1 MKEIIENVDTQK
13 LKDIVQNC
21 RGDLFCHDAS
31 YPSDNDAEIPN
42 LRMDMMASECTKP
55 FCAWGEQKRT
65 FNMCYQ
71 GVLHFYVD
79 DYRFSV
85 LYEHPEKILAMH
97 PKNIVEPNFSLYAD
111 TPIAFGLQNIYK
123 KRWIARCMQERGIKV
138 FVDLNV
144 NAKFYKL
151 NMLGVPMGWRAFCTR
166 GYSDRLN
173 NLEYEYEIAKAWANG
188 TNDDINNPI
197 DPLFVIYGGGKS
209 CKFFAQQHNCIYITP
224 LATEK
229 KKLQAMKTINEA
241 ITFWGED
248 FSIKGLA
255 NMTGYDRMICDFRK
269 KQNQIENKDN
279 D

>member
-1 MKEIIENVDTQK
+1 MKKKDFTEITSAS
-13 LKDIVQNC
+13 
-21 RGDLFCHDAS
+21 RPDLFCHDAS

-42 LRMDMMASECTKP
+42 LRMDMMANECTKP

-79 DYRFSV
+79 DYRFNS

-97 PKNIVEPNFSLYAD
+97 PKNIVEPNFSLFAD
-111 TPIAFGLQNIYK
+111 TPVAFGLQAIYK

-173 NLEYEYEIAKAWANG
+173 NLEYEYSIAKAWANG
-188 TNDDINNPI
+188 EE
-197 DPLFVIYGGGKS
+197 PLFVIYGGGNG
-209 CKFFAQQHNCIYITP
+209 CKVFAQQHNCIYITP
-224 LATEK
+224 LATQK
-229 KKLQAMKTINEA
+229 KKIEAIKTINEGVA
-241 ITFWGED
+241 FFNED
-248 FSIKGLA
+248 FSIKGLSD
-255 NMTGYDRMICDFRK
+255 MTGYDRMISDFRK
-269 KQNQIENKDN
+269 EKGKIEREDESVLGLC
-279 D
+279 

>member
-1 MKEIIENVDTQK
+1 MGNNKFNTPSVPFQ
-13 LKDIVQNC
+13 
-21 RGDLFCHDAS
+21 GDLFCHDAS

-42 LRMDMMASECTKP
+42 LRMDMMANECTKP

-79 DYRFSV
+79 DYRFNS
-85 LYEHPEKILAMH
+85 LYEHPEKILQMH
-97 PKNIVEPNFSLYAD
+97 PKNIVEPNFSLFAD
-111 TPIAFGLQNIYK
+111 TPVAFGLQAIYK

-151 NMLGVPMGWRAFCTR
+151 NMLGVPLGWRAFCTR

-173 NLEYEYEIAKAWANG
+173 NLEYEYYIARSWANG
-188 TNDDINNPI
+188 GKDDNKVE
-197 DPLFVIYGGGKS
+197 PLFVIYGGGKE

-229 KKLQAMKTINEA
+229 KKVEALKTINESVA
-241 ITFWGED
+241 FFNEE

-255 NMTGYDRMICDFRK
+255 DMTGYDRMISDFRK
-269 KQNQIENKDN
+269 EQGKIEQKSPSER
-279 D
+279 

>member
-1 MKEIIENVDTQK
+1 MRKSEFTEIASASKV
-13 LKDIVQNC
+13 
-21 RGDLFCHDAS
+21 DLFCHDAS

-42 LRMDMMASECTKP
+42 LRMDMMATECTKP

-79 DYRFSV
+79 DYRFNS
-85 LYEHPEKILAMH
+85 LYEHPEKILKMH

-111 TPIAFGLQNIYK
+111 TPIAFGLQAIYK

-151 NMLGVPMGWRAFCTR
+151 NMLGVPMGWTAFCTR

-173 NLEYEYEIAKAWANG
+173 NLEYEYEIAKAWAQG
-188 TNDDINNPI
+188 EE
-197 DPLFVIYGGGKS
+197 PLFVIYGGGS
-209 CKFFAQQHNCIYITP
+209 ACKFFAQRNNCIYITP

-229 KKLQAMKTINEA
+229 KKVQAMKTLNESVA
-241 ITFWGED
+241 FFSDD
-248 FSIKGLA
+248 FSVKGLSD
-255 NMTGYDRMICDFRK
+255 MTGYDRMINDYRK
-269 KQNQIENKDN
+269 QHKELANNKDK
-279 D
+279 